1 VSAVDVALAAL
12 LLLAAISGYRQ
23 GLIAGALGFVG
34 FLVGGAVGMV
44 LAPMVLASW
53 TNALGQAL
61 VTVLAVLLCA
71 AVGQALMG
79 VLGAALRESVEWRP
93 ARLAD
98 AAAGSVLSV
107 TAVLV
112 LAWFLALAFV
122 AGPSSGLTSQ
132 LRASSI
138 LTSVDGVMPEQARG
152 LFTTLRNSF
161 DKSVFPEVFAGI
173 ATPELVPVPAPD
185 GDLAAL
191 PIADEVRGSIVEVL
205 GTSSS
210 CSRGFTGS
218 GFVYSPQRVMT
229 NAHVVA
235 GTDRVFVR
243 VGGVERPLPADV
255 VLFDPAGDVAVL
267 AVPELEARPLT
278 FRTKPAKRGDDGI
291 VIGFPGGRA
300 YTVGSARVRDVID
313 ARGSDIYDADPVT
326 REIYALRTRVRPGN
340 SGGPLIDRQG
350 QVLGVVFAAS
360 TEDPETGY
368 ALTAADVSDD
378 ATLGVVSSAPVG
390 TGACT

>member
-1 VSAVDVALAAL
+1 
-12 LLLAAISGYRQ
+12 
-23 GLIAGALGFVG
+23 
-34 FLVGGAVGMV
+34 
-44 LAPMVLASW
+44 
-53 TNALGQAL
+53 
-61 VTVLAVLLCA
+61 
-71 AVGQALMG
+71 
-79 VLGAALRESVEWRP
+79 
-93 ARLAD
+93 
-98 AAAGSVLSV
+98 
-107 TAVLV
+107 
-112 LAWFLALAFV
+112 
-122 AGPSSGLTSQ
+122 
-132 LRASSI
+132 
-138 LTSVDGVMPEQARG
+138 
-152 LFTTLRNSF
+152 
-161 DKSVFPEVFAGI
+161 
-173 ATPELVPVPAPD
+173 VPVPD
-185 GDLAAL
+185 GDLATL
-191 PIADEVRGSIVEVL
+191 PIAEEVRGSIVEVL
-205 GTSSS
+205 GSSSS
-210 CSRGFTGS
+210 CNRGFTGS

-278 FRTKPAKRGDDGI
+278 FRAQPAKRGDDGI

-360 TEDPETGY
+360 TEDSETGY
-368 ALTAADVSDD
+368 ALTAADVSED